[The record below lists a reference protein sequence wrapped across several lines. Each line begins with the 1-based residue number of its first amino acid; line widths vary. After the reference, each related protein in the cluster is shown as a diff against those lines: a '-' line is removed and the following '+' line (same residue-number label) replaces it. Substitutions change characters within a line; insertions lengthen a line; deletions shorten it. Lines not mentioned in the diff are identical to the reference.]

1 MDITF
6 KLSKTQAINN
16 KKAIKKTHSQ
26 QHQKQKL
33 KQQVEKV
40 TN

>member
-16 KKAIKKTHSQ
+16 KKTIQKRHAKQ
-26 QHQKQKL
+26 QKEKL
-33 KQQVEKV
+33 KQRIKRTE
-40 TN
+40 